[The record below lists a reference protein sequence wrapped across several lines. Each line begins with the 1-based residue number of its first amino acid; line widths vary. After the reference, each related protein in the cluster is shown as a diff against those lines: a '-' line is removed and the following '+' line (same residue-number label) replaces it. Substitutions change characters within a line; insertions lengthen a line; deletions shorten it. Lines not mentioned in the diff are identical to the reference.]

1 MYLKRLEIFG
11 FKSFA
16 EKTSLDFL
24 PGITIIVGPN
34 GCGKSNILD
43 AIKWALGEQ
52 STRSLRASRMEDV
65 IFNGTDRIPALNMAE
80 VSVWF
85 DNSDR
90 VLNYDADE
98 VVITRR
104 LFRSGESE
112 YLLNRNQV
120 RLKDINELL
129 MGTGIGAEAYS
140 IVEQGKIDLLLS
152 AKPDERRLVFD
163 EAAGITKYKSKKKE
177 TLRKLAETEQN
188 LLRVAD
194 IMAEVKR
201 QLSSLERQAKKA
213 LRYQELMNELKEKET
228 CLALHSLSSIEG
240 EREKLSA
247 ELETIKASIHI
258 KEKAQGELSAEI
270 ERLRMKVIELEEK
283 INEVQEKLSAR
294 FGDYEQAGL
303 KISMNEERIKE
314 FEHQKELFYREGEQ
328 IAGRL
333 DERRR
338 QICAME
344 GELEELRARREEVER
359 KRAEVDRRLSEILS
373 SVVDKERHLE
383 NLKARL
389 FELNRAHAD
398 LVNEQKE
405 RELDIRS
412 VESELR
418 YVRQQKGQLQKEL
431 EDIHRRVDET
441 KRRIEEDLARISEIQ
456 DRQIPSAEDRIR
468 EASKRYSALEAELE
482 ALKAEVS
489 ALNAQMDMLSHLEAR
504 YITLPEPRKV
514 DLWIEKAG
522 FDIGSIIARVE
533 QVIEERDNW
542 IHVVC
547 EARALPRHLSE
558 LKDRK
563 TELERLVGEKDRELM
578 EAKKALDEAYEYK
591 RAFDRQIDSIRSKV
605 EQDRRLLSSLESALK
620 ESQAQM
626 DVLNEEE
633 VFLTGKLNEIK
644 GEVSR
649 ISERLAELSREMEEV
664 SREVAEA
671 ERSLDEL
678 REKRISLEQELSR
691 ISADKEVVEAAIEN
705 LMRNIE
711 QIKKSVDQDRK
722 IAEEREQLRSSIEE
736 KIKALHREIEQLRL
750 KAQEWE
756 SEVEELRRER
766 DALKEEYQDLRRN
779 LEAVEGQRDQI
790 ISGIEDLRKGM
801 YDLELRLQQLDF
813 REQALASHLRDLYGI
828 DLLEAREKTVPPI
841 GLDLEVLRSE
851 IDALKQK
858 IKRLGAVSTVAIEEY
873 EELQKRYEFLSGQ
886 HDDLVKAKQ
895 SLKETINKLNRTSE
909 ELFLQTFGQI
919 REEFK
924 RFFRMLFGGGSADI
938 SLSDESDV
946 LESGIEIT
954 ARPPGKQLRNISL
967 LSGGEKSL
975 TAIALIFAIFKV
987 KPSPFCVLDEVDA
1000 ALDES
1005 NVDRF
1010 IRLLREFSKKTQ
1022 FIVISHNKKTIAS
1035 GDVVYGVTM
1044 PTSGVSRVI
1053 SVKLVDTPSGRR
1065 DSLEFV
1071 ER

>member
-16 EKTSLDFL
+16 EKTTLDFL

-65 IFNGTDRIPALNMAE
+65 IFNGTDRTPALNMAE

-129 MGTGIGAEAYS
+129 MGTGVGAEAYS

-228 CLALHSLSSIEG
+228 YLALYSLSSLE
-240 EREKLSA
+240 EDREKLNA
-247 ELETIKASIHI
+247 ELETIRVSIQI
-258 KEKAQGELSAEI
+258 KEKAQEELSAEI
-270 ERLRMKVIELEEK
+270 ERLRARVIELEDK
-283 INEVQEKLSAR
+283 INEVQERLSAQ
-294 FGDYEQAGL
+294 FGEYEQAGL
-303 KISMNEERIKE
+303 RISMNEERIRE
-314 FEHQKELFYREGEQ
+314 FERQKELFYKEREQ
-328 IAGRL
+328 ITGRL
-333 DERRR
+333 DERQR
-338 QICAME
+338 QISAME
-344 GELEELRARREEVER
+344 EELERLRAKREEVNR
-359 KRAEVDRRLSEILS
+359 RYAEVDGRLSEMLS
-373 SVVDKERHLE
+373 SIVDKERHLE
-383 NLKARL
+383 ALKARL
-389 FELNRAHAD
+389 FELNRTHAD

-405 RELDIRS
+405 KELDIRS
-412 VESELR
+412 VDSELR
-418 YVRQQKGQLQKEL
+418 YVRQQKEQLQREIENL
-431 EDIHRRVDET
+431 QQ
-441 KRRIEEDLARISEIQ
+441 RIEEVGKRIEEGLTQIREVQEKEVPLAE
-456 DRQIPSAEDRIR
+456 ERIR
-468 EASKRYSALEAELE
+468 EASERYSTVEGELE
-482 ALKAEVS
+482 DLKAEMS

-504 YITLPEPRKV
+504 YITLPEPRRV

-522 FDIGSIIARVE
+522 FDIGSIIARVQE
-533 QVIEERDNW
+533 VIEERDNW

-558 LKDRK
+558 LTDKK
-563 TELERLVGEKDRELM
+563 AELEGMLSAKERELGG
-578 EAKKALDEAYEYK
+578 AKRALDEAYEYK
-591 RAFDRQIDSIRSKV
+591 RSLERKIDSMRGKV
-605 EQDRRLLSSLESALK
+605 EQDRQFLSSLESALK
-620 ESQAQM
+620 ESQGQM
-626 DVLNEEE
+626 DVLNDEEG
-633 VFLTGKLNEIK
+633 FLEGNLNEIRTQVAQI
-644 GEVSR
+644 G
-649 ISERLAELSREMEEV
+649 ERLAGLSKEMEDV
-664 SREVAEA
+664 AREVAEA
-671 ERSLDEL
+671 EKALDGL
-678 REKRISLEQELSR
+678 REERISLEQELSR
-691 ISADKEVVEAAIEN
+691 ISADREVLEASIDN
-705 LMRNIE
+705 LLRNIE
-711 QIKKSVDQDRK
+711 DLKRTVDQDRK
-722 IAEEREQLRSSIEE
+722 IAQEREQLRSSIEE
-736 KIKALHREIEQLRL
+736 KIVQLRREIEELRART
-750 KAQEWE
+750 KDWEAQIEA
-756 SEVEELRRER
+756 LRRER
-766 DALKEEYQDLRRN
+766 DARRQEYQDLRRN
-779 LEAVEGQRDQI
+779 LEALEEQRDQVI
-790 ISGIEDLRKGM
+790 ANIEDLRKGM
-801 YDLELRLQQLDF
+801 YDLELRLQQLGF
-813 REQALASHLRDLYGI
+813 KEEALRAHLRDLYGI
-828 DLLEAREKTVPPI
+828 DLSEARGKTVLPI

-851 IDALKQK
+851 IDTLKEK

-873 EELQKRYEFLSGQ
+873 EELQKRYEFLSAQ
-886 HDDLVKAKQ
+886 HEDLVKAKQ

-909 ELFLQTFGQI
+909 ELFLQTFAQI

-924 RFFRMLFGGGSADI
+924 RFFRMLFGGGNADI

-1044 PTSGVSRVI
+1044 PTSGISRVI

-1065 DSLEFV
+1065 DSLEFI